1 MKKGLKYDK
10 GKDRWD
16 LLPWSEVKDV
26 VKVMTFG
33 AKKYGDNNWQ
43 QVERWKSR
51 YFAAFMRHFTDWLE
65 GERYDKESGFHHL
78 AHAATCLIFMLWFD
92 KRDFSFFE
100 KNKETDYGRRFRML
114 DVTNNP
120 DLVVGKAAPEK
131 EVKDVT

>member
-43 QVERWKSR
+43 QVERGKSR

-65 GERYDKESGFHHL
+65 GERYDKESGLHHL
-78 AHAATCLIFMLWFD
+78 AHAATCLIFVLWFD
-92 KRDFSFFE
+92 KRAFSSFE